1 MKPGSCELS
10 EKLEALLVE
19 GVNEKAFSHAALAWG
34 NLSNKTRTI
43 VSVNADR
50 SSIFD
55 LASMSKA
62 LSTGFLL
69 CSLLQQ
75 NDLSVDLSVAEI
87 CDHLGITHNLS
98 YKVSQQVVKNLLGH
112 RSEFPA
118 WGCLWINKLGL
129 VDNLWGNRE
138 LSIESHLSR
147 IMDERPEQE
156 ACYSDLGY
164 ILCGYLIELI
174 SNKDQSAV
182 FGDLVSSHCDGVI
195 GYSPKSNPAFSQ
207 SHIVSTGHCA
217 VRGRELVGEVHDEN
231 CASLGGVSG
240 HAGLF
245 GSIDGVV
252 DCLELLFEEEKFF
265 SKNQKLILTSRS
277 NDGLL
282 GLRQNSQN
290 SVKPYADGKA
300 MGHLGFTGTSFY
312 INPETA
318 DFIVFLTNRVY
329 HGRLNQKIAKYR
341 KQTHSIIQE
350 FQSNRP

>member
-1 MKPGSCELS
+1 MLLRFRLYSLRLSYRAHFKQGSICCI
-10 EKLEALLVE
+10 
-19 GVNEKAFSHAALAWG
+19 W
-34 NLSNKTRTI
+34 
-43 VSVNADR
+43 R
-50 SSIFD
+50 SSFKP
-55 LASMSKA
+55 L
-62 LSTGFLL
+62 
-69 CSLLQQ
+69 
-75 NDLSVDLSVAEI
+75 
-87 CDHLGITHNLS
+87 
-98 YKVSQQVVKNLLGH
+98 
-112 RSEFPA
+112 R
-118 WGCLWINKLGL
+118 WGYW
-129 VDNLWGNRE
+129 
-138 LSIESHLSR
+138 
-147 IMDERPEQE
+147 
-156 ACYSDLGY
+156 
-164 ILCGYLIELI
+164 
-174 SNKDQSAV
+174 V
-182 FGDLVSSHCDGVI
+182 F
-195 GYSPKSNPAFSQ
+195 PKSNPAFSQ

-245 GSIDGVV
+245 GSIDGVI

-265 SKNQKLILTSRS
+265 SKNQKLIPISRS

-318 DFIVFLTNRVY
+318 DYIVFLTNRVY